1 MTAYTPIYIMCTSIY
16 TQVIAPAG
24 SCGDDAAHNSIYGVT
39 IGHGKLAKGAVVG
52 LIQLLACNYGEVCV

>member
-1 MTAYTPIYIMCTSIY
+1 MCTSIY